1 MVKVLQKF
9 LQLLKAFRF
18 LQKYKGRLY
27 NTKKAEVKQK
37 EFESDINEIVKG
49 GKIQKGKKVE

>member
-1 MVKVLQKF
+1 MLQKF

-49 GKIQKGKKVE
+49 GKNQKSKKVE